1 MSDTQVFPEVGEMAE
16 RCRSYDWSTTPLGP
30 IDQWPASLRSA
41 ASIVL
46 RSGFPSILVWGPE
59 LVQIYNDAYVKLIGL
74 KHPEAL
80 GIPTHQCWPEIRQIQ
95 EPIFERVFR
104 GETVNLKDAHYVLDR
119 NGIPEDAYFDAS
131 FVPVLL
137 DSGRVGGSLST
148 LFETT
153 ERVKARADAVR
164 GAAELSAVIRSIPE
178 AVYIGTHEGFT
189 IVNDAAL
196 AEAHCSSLEEL
207 NQRRAVITADV
218 RPRDAATGLPTE
230 ALQRPFMRALN
241 GESVIQDILLLD
253 RRTRED
259 RYVRSAAGP
268 VIVDGEVVAAVAINT
283 DITDHVASERLANER
298 AARLALAMDG
308 AAQGSWS
315 IDLGTQ
321 LRTHDARSNEIFGR
335 PAEDCLLGMD
345 DWEKCIHPEDR
356 AAVSAALSK
365 AIEELGRYSI
375 EYRVVWPDGTI
386 RWVGSLGQVLA
397 APDGSAARVVG
408 TLQDITERREA
419 AAERERLF
427 QLEQEARLEAEAANQ
442 AKSDFLAVMSHEL
455 RTPLNAI
462 GGYAELMELGIR
474 GPVTPDQR
482 ADLARIQTAQRHL
495 LGLVTD
501 VLNFVRV
508 DRGSVEY
515 KLADVSI
522 EDVLARV
529 EALIR
534 PQFQSKGVAYS
545 PAHCAGLRAL
555 ADEEKLGQ
563 ILVNLLTNAMKFTP
577 SGGSVTVV
585 CTTADG
591 ATLIEI
597 SDTGIGVDESKLE
610 SIFEPFVQ
618 VNQQLARSSGG
629 VGLGLAI
636 SRELARG
643 MGGDLTVRSVVGQGS
658 TFTLRLLA
666 TAG

>member
-1 MSDTQVFPEVGEMAE
+1 MSDTQLFPEVGEMAE
-16 RCRSYDWSTTPLGP
+16 RCRSYDWSTTPLGA
-30 IDQWPASLRSA
+30 IDQWPASLRNA

-80 GIPTHQCWPEIRQIQ
+80 GIPTHQCWPEIQAIQ

-137 DSGRVGGSLST
+137 ANGRVGGSLST

-178 AVYIGTHEGFT
+178 AVYIGTREGFT
-189 IVNDAAL
+189 MVNDAAL

-207 NQRRAVITADV
+207 NQRRAVITGDV

-259 RYVRSAAGP
+259 RCVRSAAGP

-283 DITDHVASERLANER
+283 DITDHVASERQANER

-345 DWEKCIHPEDR
+345 DWEECIHPEDR

-397 APDGSAARVVG
+397 SPDGSAARVVG

-529 EALIR
+529 EPLIR
-534 PQFQSKGVAYS
+534 PQFQSKGVSYS
-545 PAHCAGLRAL
+545 PAHCAGIRAL
-555 ADEEKLGQ
+555 ADDEKLGQ

-618 VNQQLARSSGG
+618 VNQQHARSSGG

-666 TAG
+666 AAG